1 MSISVDLS
9 EVPRLLQLLL
19 SLNLFDQEAEAKET
33 EQLNPDVVSSL
44 KKEITANWSQP
55 RLQKVLFQ
63 YILYTIYY
71 ILYSSHSMRLRLSTQ
86 SLNAH
91 INKVWEGVVK
101 RLERRLEKIA
111 EEGTDFIPV
120 TSLRSGRE
128 SGLSGRLELHLT
140 WVTSRAIEGAGGR
153 LPSRVADKVSRLVE
167 SLGLETPQ
175 TARKVA
181 K

>member
-1 MSISVDLS
+1 M
-9 EVPRLLQLLL
+9 
-19 SLNLFDQEAEAKET
+19 
-33 EQLNPDVVSSL
+33 
-44 KKEITANWSQP
+44 
-55 RLQKVLFQ
+55 
-63 YILYTIYY
+63 
-71 ILYSSHSMRLRLSTQ
+71 
-86 SLNAH
+86 
-91 INKVWEGVVK
+91 VK

-128 SGLSGRLELHLT
+128 SALSGRLELDLT